1 MTGSIF
7 KDWVTAFNRRM
18 SADGRHGL
26 LLLDNAPSHPQELK
40 LSHVTLKFLP
50 ANTTSVLQPLD
61 LGIIKNIKCQYHTRL
76 LRGVLSKLETAT
88 SASQV
93 ARSVNC
99 LDACHW
105 VKDSVLAVK
114 PSTAQRCFQKA
125 GVQPQ
130 LDSVDADPEDHVPL
144 ARLLDTTV
152 DRLQLPEPVTVED
165 YAELDRDIPA
175 TEQLVPGWEQTLF
188 TDVTSQGLPD
198 AQQAGNDDDELGEV
212 EDSPAAITS
221 LSDAI
226 RPWARPLK
234 KAFSF
239 LKSGGN
245 FILLFLTQTEGAE
258 SKSGFPHTVRL
269 HVKGQTA
276 AILDFKVTS

>member
-1 MTGSIF
+1 M
-7 KDWVTAFNRRM
+7 
-18 SADGRHGL
+18 
-26 LLLDNAPSHPQELK
+26 
-40 LSHVTLKFLP
+40 
-50 ANTTSVLQPLD
+50 
-61 LGIIKNIKCQYHTRL
+61 
-76 LRGVLSKLETAT
+76 
-88 SASQV
+88 
-93 ARSVNC
+93 
-99 LDACHW
+99 
-105 VKDSVLAVK
+105 LAVK

-130 LDSVDADPEDHVPL
+130 LDSVDADPEEDVPL

-175 TEQLVPGWEQTLF
+175 TEQLEPGWEQTLF

-221 LSDAI
+221 LSDV
-226 RPWARPLK
+226 
-234 KAFSF
+234 

-276 AILDFKVTS
+276 AILDFKSPHRMGTVHRKKSYDTCFLGLFRSLNSFLA